1 MRFRQALEAGSEGA
15 NKGAAKKTE
24 DRLVHLAADVEV
36 RVLYF
41 VGRALFKADR
51 PMFALHL
58 VKGMHPDHFQP
69 KEWEIFTGALVASV
83 TDAVPRGYPQWAPS
97 ERKAAFRL
105 LTEQI
110 PHLIPSSKELMCS
123 VQWQRYS
130 SR

>member
-1 MRFRQALEAGSEGA
+1 
-15 NKGAAKKTE
+15 
-24 DRLVHLAADVEV
+24 
-36 RVLYF
+36 
-41 VGRALFKADR
+41 
-51 PMFALHL
+51 MFALHL

-110 PHLIPSSKELMCS
+110 PHLINSLDLENTAK
-123 VQWQRYS
+123 WQRYPS
-130 SR
+130 KWLILKKLFIYIISVVGSHRLWKLKKTCHLYVEW